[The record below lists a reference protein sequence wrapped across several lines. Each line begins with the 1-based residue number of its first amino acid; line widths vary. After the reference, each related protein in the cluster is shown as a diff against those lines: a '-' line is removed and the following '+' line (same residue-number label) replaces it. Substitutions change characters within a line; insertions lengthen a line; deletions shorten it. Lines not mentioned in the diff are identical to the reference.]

1 MRIVVLVS
9 GTGSNLQAVIDA
21 VKEGRLDVE
30 IAAVGADRPGTYGVE
45 RSAAAGIPTF
55 VVDFKAYPDR
65 AAWNAALTEAVA
77 AYAPDVVV
85 SSGFMRI
92 VSADFIDAFGGKYL
106 NTHPAL
112 LPSFPGA
119 HGVRDALAY
128 GVKVTGCTVHWADA
142 GVDTGP
148 IIAQEAV
155 AVGDGETEDSLH
167 ERIKVV
173 ERRLLVS
180 TLASLAAA
188 RRPDH
193 HPPEPHVALS
203 LLVLLR
209 GSEAP
214 KVIAHRR
221 GGACESGG
229 GR

>member
-1 MRIVVLVS
+1 
-9 GTGSNLQAVIDA
+9 
-21 VKEGRLDVE
+21 
-30 IAAVGADRPGTYGVE
+30 
-45 RSAAAGIPTF
+45 
-55 VVDFKAYPDR
+55 
-65 AAWNAALTEAVA
+65 
-77 AYAPDVVV
+77 
-85 SSGFMRI
+85 MRI
-92 VSADFIDAFGGKYL
+92 VSAGFIDAFGGKYL

-155 AVGDGETEDSLH
+155 AVEDGETEESLH

-188 RRPDH
+188 GP
-193 HPPEPHVALS
+193 A
-203 LLVLLR
+203 
-209 GSEAP
+209 A
-214 KVIAHRR
+214 
-221 GGACESGG
+221 
-229 GR
+229 

>member
-9 GTGSNLQAVIDA
+9 GTGSNLQSVIDA
-21 VKEGRLDVE
+21 VKEGKLDVD
-30 IAAVGADRPGTYGVE
+30 IAAVGADRPGTCGVE

-77 AYAPDVVV
+77 AYQPDVVV

-155 AVGDGETEDSLH
+155 AIADGESEESLH

-180 TLASLAAA
+180 TLASLAAEQGS
-188 RRPDH
+188 PTGQG
-193 HPPEPHVALS
+193 S
-203 LLVLLR
+203 LTEQ
-209 GSEAP
+209 GSPTGQGSPAE
-214 KVIAHRR
+214 
-221 GGACESGG
+221 
-229 GR
+229 

>member
-21 VKEGRLDVE
+21 V
-30 IAAVGADRPGTYGVE
+30 RPAGSTS
-45 RSAAAGIPTF
+45 RSPPSARTGPEPTGWSAPPPPGIPTF

-77 AYAPDVVV
+77 AYRPDVVV

-92 VSADFIDAFGGKYL
+92 VSAGFIEAFGGKYL

-142 GVDTGP
+142 GVEP
-148 IIAQEAV
+148 AR
-155 AVGDGETEDSLH
+155 SS
-167 ERIKVV
+167 
-173 ERRLLVS
+173 RRKPWRWRTAKPRTPCTSGSRPWSAGCWCRRWSPSPQPS
-180 TLASLAAA
+180 T
-188 RRPDH
+188 RPN
-193 HPPEPHVALS
+193 PPDFPVALS
-203 LLVLLR
+203 LVVVLER
-209 GSEAP
+209 
-214 KVIAHRR
+214 
-221 GGACESGG
+221 
-229 GR
+229 

>member
-21 VKEGRLDVE
+21 VTEGRLDVE

-65 AAWNAALTEAVA
+65 AAWNAALTDAVA

-155 AVGDGETEDSLH
+155 AIADGETEESLH

-188 RRPDH
+188 TPAS
-193 HPPEPHVALS
+193 PA
-203 LLVLLR
+203 
-209 GSEAP
+209 AP
-214 KVIAHRR
+214 GTHTSPATQ
-221 GGACESGG
+221 
-229 GR
+229 